1 MPEDIKQWIQDRLF
15 DHVPVAISVID
26 REFKIVEANRAFRDA
41 YGEWEE
47 RLCYEVYK
55 GRTKRCENCGAAETF
70 NDGKVR
76 SREEHGRD
84 RHGKSCNYM
93 VQLVP
98 LIRQNDG
105 SIPYIIE
112 MCTDI
117 TRVKEL
123 EREKLVAERLAAV
136 GQTVAGL
143 AHGIKNII
151 MGLEGGMYVVNSGI
165 RRNDEERA
173 LKGWRMLE
181 NDIERISS
189 FVKEFLEFAKGRT
202 PKVELVNLN
211 EVARE
216 VIALFR
222 ERAKQEGVELVA
234 DLDEGVDPAYVD
246 KEGIHTC
253 LTNLVLNAVDACLMS
268 TKKDGRVVVKSHEE
282 DGTVVFEVSD
292 TGVGMDAEIKRKV
305 FTNFFSTK
313 ASGKG
318 TGLGLLTT
326 RKIVQEHGG
335 TVSFDSVE
343 GEGSTFRIELPRKRL
358 PEPPKDEGT
367 TT

>member
-1 MPEDIKQWIQDRLF
+1 MPEDIKQWIQERLF
-15 DHVPVAISVID
+15 DHVPMAISVID
-26 REFKIVEANRAFRDA
+26 QNFKIVEANSAFRET

-55 GRTKRCENCGAAETF
+55 GRTKRCEDCGAAATF
-70 NDGKVR
+70 NDGKIR
-76 SREEHGRD
+76 TREERGRD
-84 RHGKSCNYM
+84 RDGKSVYYM

-98 LIRQNDG
+98 LIKRRDS

-123 EREKLVAERLAAV
+123 ERDKLVAERLAAV

-165 RRNDEERA
+165 KRNDEERA
-173 LKGWRMLE
+173 IKGWRMLE

-202 PKVELVNLN
+202 PKVVLVDLN

-216 VIALFR
+216 VTSLFR
-222 ERAKQEGVELVA
+222 ERAKI
-234 DLDEGVDPAYVD
+234 EGVDLVEHLDEAVEPAYMD
-246 KEGIHTC
+246 REGIHTC
-253 LTNLVLNAVDACLMS
+253 LTNLVLNAIDACLMS
-268 TKKDGRVVVKSHEE
+268 TKKDGRVVVTSLEE
-282 DGTVVFEVSD
+282 TGTIVVEVSD
-292 TGVGMDAEIKRKV
+292 TGVGMDSEIKRKV

-326 RKIVQEHGG
+326 RKLVQEHGG

-343 GEGSTFRIELPRKRL
+343 GEGSTFRIEFPRNRL
-358 PEPPKDEGT
+358 PEPPEDEET